1 MVKYKEKRKVSKI
14 MAYSYKAISDNVK
27 LVGRTYFDGEKL
39 WCGLSGS
46 GISFKFRGTKC
57 DITIGGDNI
66 ATSDDEKSKA
76 RFAILVNGDRVIDD
90 IVTYNE
96 KTYSVIS
103 SESEVACVITLIKL
117 SESAMSALSVNGIE
131 ICGEILPADKKD
143 KFIEFIGDSITCG
156 YGVDD
161 EDENHNFST
170 STEDVTKAY
179 AYRTAKA
186 MDVDYSMVSYSGYGI
201 ISGYTGDGVRNEKEL
216 VPPYYENP
224 AFTYGS
230 FGDVKPQDLSWD
242 FTERQPDI
250 IVINLGTNDDSFCLE
265 FEERR
270 IEYCEK
276 YVDFLKVVRKNNPDS
291 KIVCCLGIMTE
302 RLCPYVEKTVADYTA
317 ATGDNNIS
325 TLRFTMQLPEDG
337 LAANYHPT
345 AATHKKAAAKLAAY
359 LKTII

>member
-1 MVKYKEKRKVSKI
+1 MSVT
-14 MAYSYKAISDNVK
+14 YKAITDNVK
-27 LVGRTYFDGEKL
+27 LVGRTYFDGERL

-46 GISFKFRGTKC
+46 GISFRFKGTDCK
-57 DITIGGDNI
+57 ITIGGDEV
-66 ATSDDEKSKA
+66 ATGDSDKDKA

-90 IVTYNE
+90 IVSYE
-96 KTYSVIS
+96 AKTYSVVS
-103 SESEVACVITLIKL
+103 SESEVSCVVTLIKL
-117 SESAMSALSVNGIE
+117 SEAAMSALSVNE
-131 ICGEILPADKKD
+131 ITVCGEISPVDNKA

-179 AYRTAKA
+179 AYRTAKIL
-186 MDVDYSMVSYSGYGI
+186 DVDYSMVSYSGYGI

-230 FGDVKPQDLSWD
+230 FGGVKPHNLSWD
-242 FTERQPDI
+242 FSIRQPDV

-265 FEERR
+265 DEEKRT
-270 IEYCEK
+270 EYCEK
-276 YVDFLKVVRKNNPDS
+276 YVDFLKVVRKNNPS
-291 KIVCCLGIMTE
+291 AKIVCCLGIMTE
-302 RLCPYVEKTVADYTA
+302 RLCPYVEKVVAAYTGE
-317 ATGDNNIS
+317 TGDGNIS
-325 TLRFTMQLPEDG
+325 TLRFTEQLPEDG

-345 AATHKKAAAKLAAY
+345 SRTHKKAAEKLAAY

>member
-1 MVKYKEKRKVSKI
+1 MYKTVTH
-14 MAYSYKAISDNVK
+14 KATSDNVK

-46 GISFKFRGTKC
+46 GISFNFIGVKC
-57 DITIGGDNI
+57 DITIGGDEI
-66 ATSDDEKSKA
+66 ATGDSDKDKA

-90 IVTYNE
+90 IVSYE
-96 KTYSVIS
+96 AKSYSVVS
-103 SESEVACVITLIKL
+103 SESEVSCVITLIKL
-117 SESAMSALSVNGIE
+117 SEAAMSALSVNGIDV
-131 ICGEILPADKKD
+131 CGKISPVDNKA

-179 AYRTAKA
+179 AYRTAK
-186 MDVDYSMVSYSGYGI
+186 MLDVDYSMVSYSGYGI
-201 ISGYTGDGVRNEKEL
+201 ISGYTGDGIRNEKEL

-230 FGDVKPQDLSWD
+230 FGGVKPHNLNWD
-242 FTERQPDI
+242 FSIRQPDVI
-250 IVINLGTNDDSFCLE
+250 IINLGTNDDSFCLE
-265 FEERR
+265 DEEKR

-276 YVDFLKVVRKNNPDS
+276 YVDFLKVVRKNNPFA

-302 RLCPYVEKTVADYTA
+302 RLCPYVEKVAAAYTA
-317 ATGDNNIS
+317 ETGDGNIS
-325 TLRFTMQLPEDG
+325 TLRFTEQLPEDG

-345 AATHKKAAAKLAAY
+345 SRTHKKAAEKLAGY